1 MRVTRVRTM
10 EALATKE
17 RLPLATNAFSKK
29 LGEYKHWRDELVEI
43 ITEYQT
49 WVEQQGLATGED
61 DLRIYDLIDTLRAD
75 TLTVALVGEF
85 SRGKTELINAIFF
98 SDYRQRLLP
107 SDAGRTTMCPTEL
120 LWDESQPPCV
130 KLLPIDTRKSHTTI
144 GELKRQ
150 PMNWT
155 VLPLDIDHPKQ
166 MIETFQEIIRTKTV
180 GAREAEELGLY
191 DPLRPDANMALSAD
205 GKVNIPTWR
214 HAIINYPHPLLKQ
227 GLVILDTPGLN
238 ALGAEPELTLNMIP
252 AAQAVLFVLGADTGV
267 TKSDLD
273 VWANHVCVARK
284 SNGTGQLAALNKI
297 DTLWD
302 ELRAPGSVEATLARQ
317 VHDTARALNIPA
329 GHIFPVSAQKGLLG
343 KIKNDIGL
351 VARSGLPALEI
362 KLSNDLIS
370 AKQKILRDKITHDAG
385 SIIET
390 TSAMIDARLSA
401 VSAQLVE
408 LRALSGK
415 SHAAIQ
421 ELLARMR
428 QEKVAYDR
436 TLASFQTTR
445 AVLTDQIKVLLD
457 YLSIEAFDELMNKA
471 RRNMNDAWTTHG
483 LRIGMKT
490 LFDGSLDGME
500 KANKQSQQIRALVQ
514 AIYNKFH
521 TDHGLAKIKPAA
533 FSLLNYRTN
542 LQRLYEEAEAFRN
555 SPIMVMTEQHF
566 VIKRFFIT
574 LVSRVREIFNDT
586 NTGARTWSKAIMA
599 PILAQVR
606 EHKIMMDHRLE
617 NLKKVHEN
625 LDNLSGR
632 IQDLE
637 ATKQNLENQQ
647 VTIKTML
654 RKLDQ
659 PLAPLNS

>member
-1 MRVTRVRTM
+1 M
-10 EALATKE
+10 EALAIKD
-17 RLPLATNAFSKK
+17 RLPLAANAFSKR
-29 LGEYKHWRDELVEI
+29 LGEYKHWRDELIEI
-43 ITEYQT
+43 IAEYQT
-49 WVEQQGLATGED
+49 WVENQGLATGED
-61 DLRIYDLIDTLRAD
+61 DLRIYELIDALRSD

-98 SDYRQRLLP
+98 ADYKQRLLP

-120 LWDESQPPCV
+120 MWNDDFPPCI
-130 KLLPIDTRKSHTTI
+130 KLLPIETRKAHTTI
-144 GELKRQ
+144 GEHKRQ
-150 PMNWT
+150 PVGWT
-155 VLPLDIDHPKQ
+155 VLPLDVDHPRK
-166 MIETFQEIIRTKTV
+166 MIDSFQEIIRTKSV

-191 DPLRPDANMALSAD
+191 DPMRPDANFAMGAD
-205 GKVNIPTWR
+205 GKVQVPTWR

-252 AAQAVLFVLGADTGV
+252 AAHAVLFVLGADTGV

-273 VWANHVCVARK
+273 VWANHVCTARRT
-284 SNGTGQLAALNKI
+284 NGNSQLAALNKI
-297 DTLWD
+297 DALWD
-302 ELRAPGSVEATLARQ
+302 ELRTPDAIQTTLARQ
-317 VHDTARALNIPA
+317 VQETARALGIPA
-329 GHIFPVSAQKGLLG
+329 AHVFPVSAQKGLVG
-343 KIKNDIGL
+343 KIKNDISL

-370 AKQKILRDKITHDAG
+370 AKQKLLRDKITHDAG

-390 TSAMIDARLSA
+390 TGAMIDARLGA
-401 VSAQLVE
+401 VSTQLAE
-408 LRALSGK
+408 LQALSGK
-415 SHAAIQ
+415 SQAAIQ

-428 QEKVAYDR
+428 QEKVAYDK

-457 YLSIEAFDELMNKA
+457 YLAIEAFDELMNKA
-471 RRNMNDAWTTHG
+471 RRGMREAWTTHG

-490 LFDGSLDGME
+490 LFDGALDGME

-521 TDHGLAKIKPAA
+521 SDHGLAKIKPAA
-533 FSLLNYRTN
+533 FSLLNYRTQ
-542 LQRLYEEAEAFRN
+542 LQKLYEEAEAFRG

-566 VIKRFFIT
+566 VIQRFFIT
-574 LVSRVREIFNDT
+574 LVSRVREIFGDT

-625 LDNLSGR
+625 LDNLAGR
-632 IQDLE
+632 IHELE

-647 VTIKTML
+647 VTINTML
-654 RKLDQ
+654 HKLGQ
-659 PLAPLNS
+659 PLIPLNS

>member
-1 MRVTRVRTM
+1 M
-10 EALATKE
+10 LAIEE
-17 RLPLATNAFSKK
+17 RSPLAANAFSRR

-49 WVEQQGLATGED
+49 WVESQGLATGED
-61 DLRIYDLIDTLRAD
+61 DLRIYELIDMLRAD

-98 SDYRQRLLP
+98 ADYKQRLLP

-120 LWDESQPPCV
+120 LWDDKQPPCV
-130 KLLPIDTRKSHTTI
+130 KLLPIETRKANTTI
-144 GELKRQ
+144 GEYKRQ
-150 PMNWT
+150 PIHWT
-155 VLPLDIDHPKQ
+155 VLPLELEQPKK
-166 MIETFQEIIRTKTV
+166 MVEIFQEMIRTKPV
-180 GAREAEELGLY
+180 SVHEAEELGLY
-191 DPLRPDANMALSAD
+191 NPLRSDANIALTAD
-205 GKVNIPTWR
+205 GKAPIPVWR

-238 ALGAEPELTLNMIP
+238 ALGAEPELTLNMLP

-273 VWANHVCVARK
+273 VWANHVCAARK
-284 SNGTGQLAALNKI
+284 GNHLGQLAALNKI
-297 DTLWD
+297 DALWD
-302 ELRAPGSVEATLARQ
+302 ELRAPGAIETTLARQ
-317 VHDTARALNIPA
+317 VQETAKALGIPA
-329 GHIFPVSAQKGLLG
+329 GQIFPVSAQKGLLG

-370 AKQKILRDKITHDAG
+370 AKQKILRDKIARDAG

-390 TSAMIDARLSA
+390 TGAMIDARLDA
-401 VSAQLVE
+401 ITNQLTE
-408 LRALSGK
+408 LHALSGK
-415 SHAAIQ
+415 SQTAIQ

-428 QEKVAYDR
+428 REKNAYDK

-445 AVLTDQIKVLLD
+445 AVLTEQTKVLLE
-457 YLSIEAFDELMNKA
+457 YLSMEALDELTNKA
-471 RRNMNDAWTTHG
+471 RREMKDAWTTQG
-483 LRIGMKT
+483 LRIGMKAM
-490 LFDGSLDGME
+490 FDGALDAME

-533 FSLLNYRTN
+533 FSLLTYRAQ

-555 SPIMVMTEQHF
+555 SPVMVMTEQHF
-566 VIKRFFIT
+566 VVKRFFIT
-574 LVSRVREIFNDT
+574 LASRLRELFTDC

-632 IQDLE
+632 IQELE
-637 ATKQNLENQQ
+637 ATQQNLGNQQ

-654 RKLDQ
+654 RKLEQ
-659 PLAPLNS
+659 PLVPLNS

>member
-1 MRVTRVRTM
+1 M
-10 EALATKE
+10 EALATTI
-17 RLPLATNAFSKK
+17 RQPLATNAFSKR
-29 LGEYKHWRDELVEI
+29 LGEYKHWRDDLIEI

-49 WVEQQGLATGED
+49 WVENQGLATGED
-61 DLRIYDLIDTLRAD
+61 DLRIYELLDTLRAD
-75 TLTVALVGEF
+75 KLTVALVGEF

-98 SDYRQRLLP
+98 ADYRQRLLP

-120 LWDESQPPCV
+120 LWEDGQPPSLR
-130 KLLPIDTRKSHTTI
+130 LLPIETRKGHTTI

-150 PMNWT
+150 PVQWT
-155 VLPLDIDHPKQ
+155 TLTLDVDSPKR
-166 MIETFQEIIRTKTV
+166 MIETFQEMIKTKLV
-180 GAREAEELGLY
+180 SAREAEELGLY
-191 DPLRPDANMALSAD
+191 DPQRPDAGMVLTDD
-205 GKVNIPTWR
+205 GRVSIPTWR

-238 ALGAEPELTLNMIP
+238 ALGAEPELTLNMLP
-252 AAQAVLFVLGADTGV
+252 AAQAALFVLAADAGV

-273 VWANHVCVARK
+273 VWANHVRIARRGNK
-284 SNGTGQLAALNKI
+284 AGQLAALNKI
-297 DTLWD
+297 DALWD
-302 ELRAPGSVEATLARQ
+302 ELRTPAAIETTLARQ
-317 VHDTARALNIPA
+317 IQDTARALDIPS
-329 GHIFPVSAQKGLLG
+329 GQIFPVSAQKGLLG

-351 VARSGLPALEI
+351 LARSGLPALEI
-362 KLSNDLIS
+362 KLSNDLIA
-370 AKQKILRDKITHDAG
+370 AKQKLVRDKVAHDVGTIIDTTG
-385 SIIET
+385 S
-390 TSAMIDARLSA
+390 MIDARLLAITS
-401 VSAQLVE
+401 QLNE
-408 LRALSGK
+408 LHALSGK
-415 SHAAIQ
+415 SQSAIQ
-421 ELLARMR
+421 ELLVRMR
-428 QEKVAYDR
+428 QEKVAYDK

-457 YLSIEAFDELMNKA
+457 YLSIEAFDELMNKS
-471 RRNMNDAWTTHG
+471 RREMKDAWTTHG
-483 LRIGMKT
+483 LRVAMKL
-490 LFDGSLDGME
+490 LFDGALDAME
-500 KANKQSQQIRALVQ
+500 KSNKQSQQIRALVQ

-533 FSLLNYRTN
+533 FSLLSYRTQ
-542 LQRLYEEAEAFRN
+542 LQRLYEEAEDFRN

-566 VIKRFFIT
+566 VVKRFFIT

-625 LDNLSGR
+625 LDNLQGR

-659 PLAPLNS
+659 PLTPLNS